1 VPAYPPPDSEPRLRP
16 LAPATTVLRDAAREV
31 AYIAGHLARYPTGLL
46 PRGLPHRSDLPAPPP
61 IGAAHPPVVLVHG
74 LADNRSIFAA
84 LRRGLARAGFTDVHA
99 FDHNPVGG
107 DVRGK
112 AELLGRHIERVC
124 ERAGVEGVYVIGH
137 SLGGLIA
144 RCQVQCLGGDVRVPT
159 VVTLG
164 TPHGGTRTAR
174 LLSAHPLVRQMC
186 PDSPLIA
193 ELSGPAPHCRT
204 RFITFRGDLDPFVI
218 PARSGAIDHPDLD
231 TIDVLVAGAGH
242 VALTANRVVVD
253 AVIGRL
259 VETVRGRSGN
269 ATTDGSAVEHIT
281 HEAA

>member
-1 VPAYPPPDSEPRLRP
+1 MVPAYPPPDPEPRIRP
-16 LAPATTVLRDAAREV
+16 PAPTVTVLRDAAREV
-31 AYIAGHLARYPTGLL
+31 AYIAGHLARYPMGLL
-46 PRGLPHRSDLPAPPP
+46 PSGPPHRSDLGAAPPVGRQ
-61 IGAAHPPVVLVHG
+61 GARPPVVLVHG

-84 LRRGLARAGFTDVHA
+84 LRRGLARAGFTDVHT

-112 AELLGRHIERVC
+112 AELLGRHIERVR
-124 ERAGVEGVYVIGH
+124 ERAGVDGVHVIGH

-144 RCQVQCLGGDVRVPT
+144 RYQVQCLGGDARVPT

-186 PDSPLIA
+186 PDSPLIT
-193 ELSGPAPHCRT
+193 ELARPAPLCRT
-204 RFITFRGDLDPFVI
+204 RFVTFRGDLDPLVI

-231 TIDVLVAGAGH
+231 TIDVVVAGAGH
-242 VALTANRVVVD
+242 VALTADRVVVD
-253 AVIGRL
+253 AMIGRL
-259 VETVRGRSGN
+259 LGPVQGC
-269 ATTDGSAVEHIT
+269 SAVEHVT
-281 HEAA
+281 HRAA